1 MMTRS
6 LWSRIVIAQV
16 AVALA
21 LAFGLPIIVQKTIN
35 TVGDDLTEHFMSGE
49 ADQVMAML
57 DNPQAGE
64 AMGGMHG
71 GAVAVY
77 LVAGGYVRRLAG
89 PQIADIADLTP
100 AQLARPLFLHGR
112 FSDFLTRPLKAGQ
125 TLVVAEDRR
134 HPAVLRDDISA
145 QFLSRFGVIVLV
157 ALICSTLASLLAV
170 GRAMRPIWQ
179 AANDARALDPIRPG
193 KVRLREDLVPTEI
206 VSLVHTANEL
216 LDRALSGY
224 ERERVFSAT
233 VAHELRTAL
242 ATISLR
248 AELVADGE
256 ARNKVVEAV
265 NRANGVVT
273 QMLELHGRDGAP
285 IAGDP
290 RAVSNV
296 AHEVIEDLR
305 AVIASS
311 GHHEVSVRQSASG
324 AALRAPEALVRITLT
339 NIVENALRHTPPDA
353 TITIICDDAAATVTV
368 ADSGPGIRMRSGSD
382 GRRVFSRADGG
393 QTHGAWRRVARPC
406 RPVRCCGGGCRH
418 LRGAGQHDLGRCDR
432 GDFADGASAAGPAGL
447 SGPYGGRH
455 DLHRRAGRNE
465 LSRGG
470 DRGPAC
476 ERRSAHRRGRA
487 GAMQRRGEPRSAR
500 LHQERRGPVRR
511 DPQRPAAARASP
523 CRGRARADHP

>member
-1 MMTRS
+1 MTRS
-6 LWSRIVIAQV
+6 LWSRIVAAQV

-21 LAFGLPIIVQKTIN
+21 LALGLPIVVHQTIN
-35 TVGDDLTEHFMSGE
+35 AVGDDLTERFMSGE
-49 ADQVMAML
+49 ADQVTAML
-57 DNPQAGE
+57 ANPQAGQ
-64 AMGGMHG
+64 AMGGLHG
-71 GAVAVY
+71 GAVAIY
-77 LVAGGYVRRLAG
+77 MVAGRQIRRLSG
-89 PQIADIADLTP
+89 PQISDIADLTP

-112 FSDFLTRPLKAGQ
+112 YSDFLTRPIDAGK

-157 ALICSTLASLLAV
+157 ALICSTLASLVAV
-170 GRAMRPIWQ
+170 GRAMRPIRQ

-206 VSLVHTANEL
+206 VPLVHTANEL
-216 LDRALSGY
+216 LDRAVSGY

-248 AELVADGE
+248 AELVADDE

-353 TITIICDDAAATVTV
+353 TITIICDDVAATVTV

-382 GRRVFSRADGG
+382 GRRIFSRADGG
-393 QTHGAWRRVARPC
+393 QTHGSGLGIAIVTRLIEST
-406 RPVRCCGGGCRH
+406 GGSITFGTSDMGGTAVT
-418 LRGAGQHDLGRCDR
+418 LR
-432 GDFADGASAAGPAGL
+432 
-447 SGPYGGRH
+447 Y
-455 DLHRRAGRNE
+455 
-465 LSRGG
+465 
-470 DRGPAC
+470 
-476 ERRSAHRRGRA
+476 
-487 GAMQRRGEPRSAR
+487 
-500 LHQERRGPVRR
+500 
-511 DPQRPAAARASP
+511 PAA
-523 CRGRARADHP
+523 